1 MALNWEH
8 TAVSVAFS
16 KRHTRYIAWQKQI
29 FALLFGE
36 VLKWWRG
43 APAKGV
49 GRVSGARVQIS
60 PSPPTGTPCKCW
72 KDQCLP
78 GVLFF
83 YFYLFDTLKH
93 IFLHGS
99 VVKKVVR
106 FRVHFTTGRLAV
118 GAHRENSEECTGL
131 CINILSS
138 VNVKDRT
145 SLVEES
151 NSPENISDI

>member
-1 MALNWEH
+1 M
-8 TAVSVAFS
+8 
-16 KRHTRYIAWQKQI
+16 
-29 FALLFGE
+29 
-36 VLKWWRG
+36 
-43 APAKGV
+43 
-49 GRVSGARVQIS
+49 
-60 PSPPTGTPCKCW
+60 
-72 KDQCLP
+72 
-78 GVLFF
+78 FF

-138 VNVKDRT
+138 FNVKDRT

-151 NSPENISDI
+151 NSPENISDIEIYYAKKEAIMLSAAGIQFPKQLQRSIASAPIIHKFNEKYN